1 MKRIVNIFILTI
13 LVFSLTGCLKRDT
26 MEDITIYTTNYPT
39 EYITNR
45 LYGEYSTINSIYPD
59 GVNINNY
66 KLTEKQTQDYS
77 SADLFI
83 FNGLSNEKDYVEP
96 MRKINKDLKI
106 IDTTLYMEYNNSI
119 EELWLDP
126 SNFLMMAQN
135 IKSGFNEYIDSYY
148 LNTQIEEKYE
158 ELKVEA
164 SNLDA
169 KIKEVI
175 SNGNSTTI
183 IASSNLFKYLEK
195 YGVTV
200 YSLDESNSDV
210 NAIYNQA
217 VNMINNGEIKYIFTI
232 ANEDSN
238 STVKKLIAN
247 TNVETQEWNTISNL
261 TEAQRTNNEDY
272 FTIMNSNLELLK
284 NELYK

>member
-1 MKRIVNIFILTI
+1 MKRIVNIFILAI

-39 EYITNR
+39 EYITRR

-148 LNTQIEEKYE
+148 LNNQIEEKYE
-158 ELKVEA
+158 ELKIEA

-183 IASSNLFKYLEK
+183 VASSNLFKYLEK

-238 STVKKLIAN
+238 STVKKLTQN
-247 TNVETQEWNTISNL
+247 TKVETQEWNTISNL

>member
-1 MKRIVNIFILTI
+1 MKRIVNIFILAI

-135 IKSGFNEYIDSYY
+135 IKTGFNEYIDSYY
-148 LNTQIEEKYE
+148 LNNKIEENYE

-169 KIKEVI
+169 KIKEII

-238 STVKKLIAN
+238 STVKKLISN
-247 TNVETQEWNTISNL
+247 TGVETQEWNTISNL
-261 TEAQRTNNEDY
+261 TETQRTNNEDY

>member
-1 MKRIVNIFILTI
+1 MTV

-77 SADLFI
+77 SADLFV

-96 MRKINKDLKI
+96 MREINKDLKI

-148 LNTQIEEKYE
+148 LNNQIEEKYE
-158 ELKVEA
+158 ELKIEA

-183 IASSNLFKYLEK
+183 VASSNLFKYLEK

-217 VNMINNGEIKYIFTI
+217 VNMINNGEIKYVFTI

-238 STVKKLIAN
+238 STVKKLIQN

-261 TEAQRTNNEDY
+261 TETQRNNNEDY

>member
-77 SADLFI
+77 SADLFV

-238 STVKKLIAN
+238 STVKKLTQN
-247 TNVETQEWNTISNL
+247 TKVETQEWNTISNL

>member
-77 SADLFI
+77 SADLFV

>member
-1 MKRIVNIFILTI
+1 MKRFVSIFILAI

-39 EYITNR
+39 EYITRR
-45 LYGEYSTINSIYPD
+45 LYGDYSTINSIYPD

-66 KLTEKQTQDYS
+66 KLTEKQIQDYS

-96 MRKINKDLKI
+96 MREINKDLKI

-135 IKSGFNEYIDSYY
+135 IKTGFNEYIDSYY
-148 LNTQIEEKYE
+148 LNNQIEEKYE

-183 IASSNLFKYLEK
+183 VASSNLFKYLKK

-200 YSLDESNSDV
+200 YSLDESNGDV
-210 NAIYNQA
+210 NAVYNQV
-217 VNMINNGEIKYIFTI
+217 VNMINDGDIKYIFTI
-232 ANEDSN
+232 ANEESN
-238 STVKKLIAN
+238 STVKKLTQN
-247 TNVETQEWNTISNL
+247 TNVEIQEWNTLSNL
-261 TEAQRTNNEDY
+261 TETQRTNNEDY

>member
-238 STVKKLIAN
+238 SIVKKLTQN
-247 TNVETQEWNTISNL
+247 TKVETQEWNTISNL